1 MATEGWPV
9 YGRYIISSYDMTTDQ
24 DTEIKLKRVCAIS
37 LFSYIYGE
45 PYDVL
50 RLGKSNLLQFTRYVV
65 PLNFKSSIG
74 QQIRT
79 TLSATENNQ
88 VEFPMDGFQKSLF
101 KFIANDD
108 YFDDLYLEFNIQNKL
123 GGECYVFSR
132 RTTHEIIVSFRGSD
146 TPLDLLIDATV
157 ETVPLQFDDITM
169 KSDVRVHKGFL
180 CQLTN
185 YGFHIQLAK
194 IVETFID
201 SSDKP
206 ITIQIIGHS
215 LGSALGSLFALYL
228 HHHFLTDKIG
238 TDGFP
243 NMEIYTNGSP
253 PVGNSAWMREFNSV
267 FVNDGQR
274 NQFRIINE
282 HDIVPNAHIFGY
294 KVIDIVPFIRQ
305 YAEKTIP
312 PPENTKQ
319 IIPRYF
325 NQALYDYQHV
335 GTETY
340 IITGGVLRRVDN
352 ATHTFAEPTI
362 GDLLNVAY
370 THMIDYQ
377 RWIKI

>member
-1 MATEGWPV
+1 M
-9 YGRYIISSYDMTTDQ
+9 MTDQ
-24 DTEIKLKRVCAIS
+24 ETETKLKRQCAIS

-50 RLGKSNLLQFTRYVV
+50 RIGKSNLLQFTQYVIG
-65 PLNFKSSIG
+65 LDFKSSIG

-88 VEFPMDGFQKSLF
+88 VKFPMDGFQTSLF
-101 KFIANDD
+101 TFMANDD
-108 YFDDLYLEFNIQNKL
+108 YFNDLYLEFNIQNKL

-132 RTTHEIIVSFRGSD
+132 RNTNEIMVSFRGSD
-146 TPLDLLIDATV
+146 TPLDLWIDATI
-157 ETVPLQFDDITM
+157 ETVPLTFDDIMM

-185 YGFHIQLAK
+185 YDFNIQLAK

-201 SSDKP
+201 RSDKP

-228 HHHFLTDKIG
+228 HHLLKLGIRCS
-238 TDGFP
+238 
-243 NMEIYTNGSP
+243 NMEVYTNGSP
-253 PVGNSAWMREFNSV
+253 PIGNSAWIREYNSV
-267 FVNDGQR
+267 FVNDGKR
-274 NQFRIINE
+274 NQYRLINE
-282 HDIVPNAHIFGY
+282 RDIVPNAHIFGY
-294 KVIDIVPFIRQ
+294 KLIDTLPFIRQ
-305 YAEKTIP
+305 YAENTP
-312 PPENTKQ
+312 PPVDTKRFVS
-319 IIPRYF
+319 RYI
-325 NQALYDYQHV
+325 NQSLFDYKHV

-340 IITGGVLRRVDN
+340 IIVNGVLKRVDN
-352 ATHTFAEPTI
+352 TVHTFSESTI
-362 GDLLNVAY
+362 GDLLNIAY